1 MSKEYVH
8 HLKSGKHSIKGTKN
22 AFEHVM
28 SLKTTEACIGRL
40 LKPTASL
47 KNPCKKLSA
56 CIGDN

>member
-22 AFEHVM
+22 AFVHIL
-28 SLKTTEACIGRL
+28 SLKITEACIGRL

-47 KNPCKKLSA
+47 KSPSKKLP
-56 CIGDN
+56 